1 MPKSPDFA
9 SILASQKNQTNSAEE
24 SEIFSAIRS
33 GNTRKVRKM
42 IRNDPSVLEQKDST
56 GKTPIFYAIH
66 YRNPKII
73 RGIIKE
79 NRAVLNQANK
89 DGLTPIS
96 LATSILYRSQQPK
109 DRKNKESRIL
119 KIISKQQFK
128 EKINE
133 EDQADLKE
141 LFLIKSLLR
150 GIYSKEGRGSKL
162 NILKNTFDVLTPE
175 NALDETKPENSF
187 DNIYKELFEK
197 VDNNKPIKSNDD
209 EKMFIFSSNLK
220 PHQSFFIFHV
230 NEDNKLTSISYCD
243 GHSVDERRRIK
254 GSETHINGVT
264 TFHLE
269 APIEYRDNFA
279 QNFIEKN
286 SKNKSTED
294 FRLKFKNQEIEGV
307 DIDYSK
313 TTHSIP
319 TKIQGRGNCV
329 FKSTSLLARFISG
342 KINPDMNF
350 DFDIDT
356 QKPTGTG
363 YDEYKKFK
371 DDLTI
376 KATDFLMNL
385 KEKISSKSGPV
396 SEYLKK
402 EIEDAINI
410 SKEHNEKKLKSG
422 IDGLED
428 AERKLKSGLD
438 GLEDAERKL
447 KDSGRKELINN
458 HNDIARIKFYQEYEN
473 KKTFLER
480 RMGHHKEMSDILSE
494 HKPTIEQKSQPNS
507 TFSPRNS
514 LRLQAE
520 TPKIMGG

>member
-1 MPKSPDFA
+1 MPKKPPSPHEAFSA
-9 SILASQKNQTNSAEE
+9 IRNQINSTEE

-79 NRAVLNQANK
+79 NRAVLSQTNK
-89 DGLTPIS
+89 DEHTPIS
-96 LATSILYRSQQPK
+96 LATSILYRSEQPK
-109 DRKNKESRIL
+109 GRKDNDSRIL

-141 LFLIKSLLR
+141 LFLIKSLLK

-162 NILKNTFDVLTPE
+162 NILKNTFDLLTPE
-175 NALDETKPENSF
+175 NTFDKITPENTF

-197 VDNNKPIKSNDD
+197 VDNKKSIDSNDG

-243 GHSVDERRRIK
+243 GHSVDERRGIK

-264 TFHLE
+264 TLHLE
-269 APIEYRDNFA
+269 TPIEYRDNFA

-319 TKIQGRGNCV
+319 TKIQRRGNCV
-329 FKSTSLLARFISG
+329 FKSTSILARFISG

-356 QKPTGTG
+356 QKPTGAG

-385 KEKISSKSGPV
+385 KEKISSKSGPLI
-396 SEYLKK
+396 EYLKK

-410 SKEHNEKKLKSG
+410 SKDHNEKKLKSG
-422 IDGLED
+422 LE
-428 AERKLKSGLD
+428 

-447 KDSGRKELINN
+447 KDIEREELINN
-458 HNDIARIKFYQEYEN
+458 YKKIDMIKLYKEYEN
-473 KKTFLER
+473 NKTFLGTR
-480 RMGHHKEMSDILSE
+480 IAHHEKIRDILSE

-507 TFSPRNS
+507 TFSPRNT
-514 LRLQAE
+514 LRLQVV
-520 TPKIMGG
+520 TNKSMGG

>member
-1 MPKSPDFA
+1 MPEKTRIKPTTKPSDFA
-9 SILASQKNQTNSAEE
+9 SIRLSQRNQTNSTEE

-56 GKTPIFYAIH
+56 GKTPIFYAIQ

-73 RGIIKE
+73 RMIIKK
-79 NRAVLNQANK
+79 NQAVLSQINK
-89 DGLTPIS
+89 DELTPIS
-96 LATSILYRSQQPK
+96 LATSILYRSEQPK
-109 DRKNKESRIL
+109 GRKDNDSRIL
-119 KIISKQQFK
+119 KIILKQQFK

-133 EDQADLKE
+133 EDQKDLKE
-141 LFLIKSLLR
+141 LFLIRSLLK
-150 GIYSKEGRGSKL
+150 GIYSKESRGSRL
-162 NILKNTFDVLTPE
+162 NIFKNTFDLLTPE
-175 NALDETKPENSF
+175 NTLDKTAPENSF
-187 DNIYKELFEK
+187 DKIYKELFEK
-197 VDNNKPIKSNDD
+197 VDKNESIDLRNG
-209 EKMFIFSSNLK
+209 EKIYAFSSNLK

-243 GHSVDERRRIK
+243 GNSVGEERRIK
-254 GSETHINGVT
+254 GSKTHINGVT

-269 APIEYRDNFA
+269 APIEYDNDFA
-279 QNFIEKN
+279 KNFIEKN
-286 SKNKSTED
+286 SKNKSPED

-319 TKIQGRGNCV
+319 TKIQRRGNCV
-329 FKSTSLLARFISG
+329 FKSTSILARFISG

-356 QKPTGTG
+356 QKPTGIG

-410 SKEHNEKKLKSG
+410 SKDHNEK
-422 IDGLED
+422 
-428 AERKLKSGLD
+428 KLKSGLD

-447 KDSGRKELINN
+447 KDIEREELINN
-458 HNDIARIKFYQEYEN
+458 YKKIDMIKLYKEYEN
-473 KKTFLER
+473 NKTFLGTR
-480 RMGHHKEMSDILSE
+480 IAHHEKIRDILSE

-507 TFSPRNS
+507 TFSPLDT
-514 LRLQAE
+514 LRLQAV
-520 TPKIMGG
+520 TNKSMGG